1 MRIFVNYLGTLLFA
15 TLIVAYSLYP
25 QTAVGASEKNNE
37 TESAIL
43 IKGSGVYQR
52 TISTSNTLAQQFF
65 DQGLRYAWGFYF
77 PESIASYQQAA
88 RHDPSHPMIYW
99 GLAHAMGPNPN
110 SRYSGMPDD
119 PKREGLKA
127 IKKAL
132 TLIDNASPVERDMI
146 NALYILY
153 DQNSI
158 TDNHQR
164 DVAYMNAARDLQRKY
179 SNDPDIASLYAAA
192 FMNIG
197 RWNYWNH
204 DGSPVGDTGK
214 VAAILENTLASRPD
228 HPGANHLYI
237 HLMEASRE
245 PERALASADRL
256 AATMPMAG
264 HIVHMPS
271 HIYVRVGQFEKAVA
285 SNVRSQEVDKEF
297 LDVWGDRPLPNL
309 GTYPLSAK
317 IHAPHAIDFIK
328 YAASFQGDYA
338 TAIDAANK
346 LVSKINPNSYQRGR
360 NQKRVSGVCLVNKM
374 FGRWD
379 AILDSQ
385 PLARGTPYLDGI
397 WHYCRG
403 GALVAKGDLSSA
415 RRELGDLWKIISLKD
430 IDQNGVGPTPVSSIL
445 KLAARALS
453 GEIKQ
458 SSGDLDAAIAD
469 YQAAIAIE
477 DKNGY
482 IEPPDWPQPIRHYL
496 GAALLEAGRAVEAEA
511 VYRQDLAW
519 HKNNGWALF
528 GLWQSLAFQGKS
540 EEAKS
545 VFKDFE
551 HAWRN
556 ADTRLSRSRM

>member
-1 MRIFVNYLGTLLFA
+1 MRIFVNYLGTLLFV
-15 TLIVAYSLYP
+15 TLIVACSLYP

-88 RHDPSHPMIYW
+88 KHDPSHPMIYW

-132 TLIDNASPVERDMI
+132 TLINNASPVERDMI

-245 PERALASADRL
+245 PERALAAADRL

-297 LDVWGDRPLPNL
+297 LEIWGDRPLPNL

-403 GALVAKGDLSSA
+403 GALIAKGDLSSA
-415 RRELGDLWKIISLKD
+415 RRELGDLWKIISLKN

-458 SSGDLDAAIAD
+458 ASGDLDAAIAD
-469 YQAAIAIE
+469 YEAAIAIE
-477 DKNGY
+477 DKNAY
-482 IEPPDWPQPIRHYL
+482 IEPPDWPQPIRHFL
-496 GAALLEAGRAVEAEA
+496 GAALLEAGRAIDAEA
-511 VYRQDLAW
+511 VYRQDLSW

-528 GLWQSLAFQGKS
+528 GLWQSLASQGKS